1 MPARYPKWMPA
12 VLLIAGGY
20 NLLWGAWTILFPT
33 LSFELSGLNAPGKPL
48 DYPQLWQCIGMI
60 VGVYGIGYACAAID
74 PVKHW
79 PIVLVGLL
87 GKVFGPVGY
96 VFGVVTGQTR
106 PDAIATIFFN
116 DIIWWVPFFLILRRA
131 YWVYFDEEEFPVADP
146 LPVALENARDAFG
159 ISLAEL
165 SHRSPV
171 LVVFLRHFGCTYC
184 REAAADVA
192 AKRTRIEAD
201 GTRIVFVHMGTAA
214 EADPFFAKYGLE
226 TVARVADP
234 EAKLYRAFALRRACL
249 GTLFGRKSLARYFSS
264 GHGVGRVVGD
274 GTRMG
279 GVFLLRHGA
288 ILREFRHVSPA
299 DRPDYCELAGGRPN
313 PAPAHAA

>member
-20 NLLWGAWTILFPT
+20 NLLWAAFMVAAPER
-33 LSFELSGLNAPGKPL
+33 SFALCGWAATGKPL
-48 DYPQLWQCIGMI
+48 DHPQLWQ
-60 VGVYGIGYACAAID
+60 GIGA
-74 PVKHW
+74 
-79 PIVLVGLL
+79 LVG
-87 GKVFGPVGY
+87 
-96 VFGVVTGQTR
+96 VFGVGYLVAAVNPARHWAVVFIGLLSKLLAGLGTVAGVLDGRT
-106 PDAIATIFFN
+106 PPETLLPSVFN

-131 YWVYFDEEEFPVADP
+131 YRVHFNEEEFPAADR
-146 LPVALENARDAFG
+146 LPVALANARDAFG
-159 ISLAEL
+159 VSLAEL

-184 REAAADVA
+184 REAAVDI
-192 AKRTRIEAD
+192 AKNRTALEAD
-201 GTRIVFVHMGTAA
+201 GTRVVFVHMGTPA

-234 EAKLYRAFALRRACL
+234 DAALYRAFGLRRVGL
-249 GTLFGRKSLARYFSS
+249 GTLFGWKSLSRYFAA

-274 GTRMG
+274 ATRMG

-288 ILREFRHVSPA
+288 ILREFRHDSPA
-299 DRPDYCELAGGRPN
+299 DRPDYCGLAGC
-313 PAPAHAA
+313 

>member
-12 VLLIAGGY
+12 VLLVAGGY
-20 NLLWGAWTILFPT
+20 NLLWGTWMMLFPAR
-33 LSFELSGLNAPGKPL
+33 SFQLSGFDVPGKPL
-48 DYPQLWQCIGMI
+48 DYPQLWQGIGML
-60 VGVYGIGYACAAID
+60 VGVFGIGYVLAAINPLRYW
-74 PVKHW
+74 PVVFIGLVSK
-79 PIVLVGLL
+79 VLGGLATI
-87 GKVFGPVGY
+87 
-96 VFGVVTGQTR
+96 FGVVAGQLR
-106 PDAIATIFFN
+106 PEAVALAVFN
-116 DIIWWVPFFLILRRA
+116 DLIWWVPFFLILRRA
-131 YWVYFDEEEFPVADP
+131 YRAYFNEEEFPSADP
-146 LPVALENARDAFG
+146 LPVALANARDAFG

-192 AKRTRIEAD
+192 KNRTALEAD
-201 GTRIVFVHMGTAA
+201 GTRVVFVHMGTAA

-234 EAKLYRAFALRRACL
+234 DAKLYRAFGLRRASL
-249 GTLFGRKSLARYFSS
+249 GTLFGRKSLARYFSA
-264 GHGVGRVVGD
+264 GHGVGRIVGD

-299 DRPDYCELAGGRPN
+299 DRPDYCELAGC
-313 PAPAHAA
+313 